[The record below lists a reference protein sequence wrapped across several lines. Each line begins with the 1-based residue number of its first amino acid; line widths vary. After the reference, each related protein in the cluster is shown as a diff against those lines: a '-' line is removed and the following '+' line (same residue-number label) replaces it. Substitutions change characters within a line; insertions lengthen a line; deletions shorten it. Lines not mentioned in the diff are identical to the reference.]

1 MTRARYVSDVDEW
14 LDDDELQRRI
24 VDRIEADPAFWAS
37 RGTRKARAAIEVDVE
52 DGYVTLRGTAQSP
65 TARRRAD
72 ILARALGACG
82 VDNRLQLERE
92 ADARAS

>member
-1 MTRARYVSDVDEW
+1 MSTDVDEW

-24 VDRIEADPAFWAS
+24 VDRVEADPAFWPS

-52 DGYVTLRGTAQSP
+52 DGYVTLKGTVQSP
-65 TARRRAD
+65 SERRRAE
-72 ILARALGACG
+72 ILARAVGARG
-82 VDNRLQLERE
+82 VDNRLQLEAE